1 MGFTRKEISCCKRLK
16 TFQQKLDFFADFRA
30 LSVLIPGLG
39 VFAKEYIPAGTT
51 YRILKSGQNMIVLN
65 GPEDVPP
72 LTDSTKQYLGIF
84 FNQIVDKTT

>member
-16 TFQQKLDFFADFRA
+16 TFQQKLDYYADFRA
-30 LSVLIPGLG
+30 LYLW

-84 FNQIVDKTT
+84 F